1 MARLIKNKNDL
12 NKILED
18 IATKMLADVR
28 EKVYTAIHESI
39 ETYYA
44 EYTPSEYKRTH
55 KFLNSLV
62 KTNITRKGNELYCE
76 VKIDEEYLRY
86 SYPKNERFRAY
97 LYPQGEGRNATG
109 YDVVS
114 WANWKFPNDT
124 APGGNHGYIVNEG
137 RREGFWDIAINDLG
151 NIVNLMKKNLR
162 KQGLKIT

>member
-44 EYTPSEYKRTH
+44 EYTPSMYRRTYR
-55 KFLNSLV
+55 FLNSLV
-62 KTNITRKGNELYCE
+62 KTGIMRRGNELYCE
-76 VKIDEEYLRY
+76 VKIDE
-86 SYPKNERFRAY
+86 AY
-97 LYPQGEGRNATG
+97 LKYKYPDLDGYPPCVGRRATG
-109 YDVVS
+109 YDVAS
-114 WANWKFPNDT
+114 WANWEFPNDEY
-124 APGGNHGYIVNEG
+124 PGGNHGYTVDEG
-137 RREGFWDIAINDLG
+137 RREGFWDIAIDDLG
-151 NIVNLMKKNLR
+151 NIVSLMKENLQ